1 MVVRFFILNFAIPND
16 VQNLPA
22 NLVDKKHNKIVAY
35 ICKRFYLDN

>member
-1 MVVRFFILNFAIPND
+1 MLFCIGSLMILLAP
-16 VQNLPA
+16 NLPA